1 MSDKLQF
8 TLKQQELMSL
18 LKHNKLHRLNLLEG
32 SVRSGK
38 TWISLLLW
46 AVWISTRP
54 VDYEYLMC
62 AKTLQTLK
70 RNCLMLLQEL
80 VGEDNFKFSIS
91 TKEGRLFGRKILFEG
106 ANDAKSENKI
116 RGMTLGG
123 AYCDEL
129 TLFPKD
135 FFTMLLSRLSVTGA
149 KLIAT
154 TNPDVP
160 THWLKKDYIDN
171 KKVDMLVLR
180 FLIDDN
186 TTLPADYIRD
196 IKKEYT
202 GVYYER
208 FILGNWV
215 AAEGVIYPQFADNP
229 ARYIIN
235 TPPDDLI
242 FVSIGGDFGG
252 NGSAHTLNATGFTV
266 GFKNIVTLDEYYRKE
281 TISPYQLEDDFCNFI
296 EGVCSR
302 YKCTEV
308 YLDSAEQILIKGVK
322 LAAQRRG
329 LRVNIHNAR
338 KGDINKRIIFYNR
351 LIAAG
356 RYKIMENCKHTIEAF
371 QTAIWKP
378 NTTEE
383 KRLDDGSINIDSLD
397 AQEYSTEP
405 YMTNIFD
412 AERRL

>member
-8 TLKQQELMSL
+8 TLKQQKLMSL

-54 VDYEYLMC
+54 VDYAYLMC

-397 AQEYSTEP
+397 AQEYSTET

>member
-46 AVWISTRP
+46 AVWISMRP
-54 VDYEYLMC
+54 VDYAYLMC

-116 RGMTLGG
+116 RGLTLGG

-135 FFTMLLSRLSVTGA
+135 FFSMLLSRLSVKGA

-160 THWLKKDYIDN
+160 THWLKKEYIDN
-171 KKVDMLVLR
+171 AKVDMLVMR

>member
-1 MSDKLQF
+1 
-8 TLKQQELMSL
+8 MSL

-54 VDYEYLMC
+54 VDYAYLMC

>member
-54 VDYEYLMC
+54 VDYAYLMC

-129 TLFPKD
+129 TLFQKD

-378 NTTEE
+378 NAATEI
-383 KRLDDGSINIDSLD
+383 RLDDGSINIDSLD
-397 AQEYSTEP
+397 AQEYSTEA
-405 YMTNIFD
+405 YMSNVFD
-412 AERRL
+412 AERRK

>member
-1 MSDKLQF
+1 
-8 TLKQQELMSL
+8 MSL

-54 VDYEYLMC
+54 VDYAYLMC

-397 AQEYSTEP
+397 AQEYSTET

>member
-54 VDYEYLMC
+54 VDYAYLMC

-91 TKEGRLFGRKILFEG
+91 TKEGRLLGRKILFEG

-129 TLFPKD
+129 TLFQKD

>member
-54 VDYEYLMC
+54 VDYAYLMC

-116 RGMTLGG
+116 RGLTLGG

-371 QTAIWKP
+371 QTAIWEP

-397 AQEYSTEP
+397 AQEYSTET